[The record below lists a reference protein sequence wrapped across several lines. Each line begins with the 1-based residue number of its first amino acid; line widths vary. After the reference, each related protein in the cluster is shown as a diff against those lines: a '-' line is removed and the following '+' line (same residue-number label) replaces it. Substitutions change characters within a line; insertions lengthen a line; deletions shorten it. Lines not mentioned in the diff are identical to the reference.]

1 MSFPQGHALL
11 IGVGTHQHCPWL
23 DLHSTAAEAEA
34 VGKVL
39 QNGEACGYPADQV
52 RLVTRAGA
60 TRAGILAALDDLVG
74 RVGAGDTVTLFF
86 SGHGALGSDDSYH
99 LAGHDVEME
108 TNRIKAGTGISEE
121 ELLRRLRDITAE
133 RVLVVFNACHGGTIA
148 PVRLDA
154 AEIAATALT
163 TGNPPDDTVAALL
176 GTGTGRIVIAA
187 CRAGQR
193 SHTGSGELSLF
204 AQALVD
210 GLAGNGAPATGGFID
225 AFGLYA
231 HLYASVAERARTLL
245 NEDQEPELS
254 VLRGSGSFAVGL
266 YKGAGAAGQ
275 ATTAEPAAAPLPQ
288 GTAVREVDPAESARS
303 LAERIGGTGEESG
316 DQDGP
321 DLGLLD
327 DSDFVIGNIRK

>member
-23 DLHSTAAEAEA
+23 DLPSTAAEAEA
-34 VGKVL
+34 VAKVL
-39 QNGEACGYPADQV
+39 QDGQACGYPAAQV

-60 TRAGILAALDDLVG
+60 TKAEILAALADLAG
-74 RVGAGDTVTLFF
+74 RVGSGDTVTLFF
-86 SGHGALGSDDSYH
+86 SGHGALGSDDSYY

-108 TNRIKAGTGISEE
+108 ANRIKAGTGISEE
-121 ELLRRLRDITAE
+121 DLLRRLQAIDAE
-133 RVLVVFNACHGGTIA
+133 RVLVLFNACHGGTIA
-148 PVRLDA
+148 PARLDA
-154 AEIAATALT
+154 AAVAATALT
-163 TGNPPDDTVAALL
+163 TSNPPDDTVAALL
-176 GTGTGRIVIAA
+176 GTGTERIVVAA

-193 SHTGSGELSLF
+193 SHTGSGPLSLF

-210 GLAGNGAPATGGFID
+210 GLRGSGAAAAGGYIS

-231 HLYASVAERARTLL
+231 HLYASVAGQARTLL

-254 VLRGSGSFAVGL
+254 VLRGARSFAVGPD
-266 YKGAGAAGQ
+266 KGAD
-275 ATTAEPAAAPLPQ
+275 TARQSPSTEPATEPLPQ

-303 LAERIGGTGEESG
+303 LAERIGAGEESG